1 METHSRSL
9 WTALLVSHPRDEYG
23 NRLNVA
29 KRWDESNIVFQYLSP
44 FFVLWEWRNTVSKC
58 FPLVIYFL
66 AQLGPFV
73 GKQTTGDICIL
84 CVVFFWC
91 IIVKC
96 PILFFFMLLLLLLPF
111 QLDFS
116 RLCGGENGQSSW
128 TITPGSL
135 VVFLSS
141 WPTFFGVWCP
151 WNEKTFF
158 SSFFFQLSS
167 FSLQSSPHM
176 QASTTGPLRLFSFS
190 LWVTLQWPS
199 GNPPSRRRIRAGQ
212 TCISFLEEL
221 FFKKKI
227 TSSFVFQDDN
237 LTWEVLHW

>member
-116 RLCGGENGQSSW
+116 RLCVGENGQSSW

-158 SSFFFQLSS
+158 SSFFFPVEL
-167 FSLQSSPHM
+167 
-176 QASTTGPLRLFSFS
+176 LFSPVQPTHAS
-190 LWVTLQWPS
+190 IDDGATAL
-199 GNPPSRRRIRAGQ
+199 I
-212 TCISFLEEL
+212 
-221 FFKKKI
+221 
-227 TSSFVFQDDN
+227 FVFSVGYAPMAERKSTVSSSHSCRSDMHFFSGRII
-237 LTWEVLHW
+237 L